1 MSELNACL
9 TTKYGI
15 LFAYTKVLI
24 FPQSTKFLGK
34 KTKII
39 SLYMSVLHAESH
51 IGIQNS
57 FGFANAC
64 SCLFYVLIH
73 SLQHMARIQQM
84 FHFFRYAFSF

>member
-24 FPQSTKFLGK
+24 FSQSTKFLGK

-39 SLYMSVLHAESH
+39 SLYMSVLERVYHELYYL
-51 IGIQNS
+51 IFTDGYL
-57 FGFANAC
+57 
-64 SCLFYVLIH
+64 LFVPCPIRFCHVSNLLL
-73 SLQHMARIQQM
+73 LQ
-84 FHFFRYAFSF
+84 